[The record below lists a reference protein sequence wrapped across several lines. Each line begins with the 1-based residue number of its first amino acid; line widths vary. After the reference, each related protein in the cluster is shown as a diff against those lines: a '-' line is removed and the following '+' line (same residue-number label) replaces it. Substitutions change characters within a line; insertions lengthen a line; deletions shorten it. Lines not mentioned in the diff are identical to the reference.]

1 MEELVIARNW
11 WSLVIRGVA
20 GILLGVIT
28 ILAPEITFQALV
40 LLFGAYAL
48 IDGVTGFAGAWRAA
62 RARDR
67 WGALLLQGIAGIIA
81 AIVTILWPDITAL
94 VLVLLIAA
102 WAIVTGVL
110 QINAAIRLRRH
121 ISGEWLLAL
130 GGILSV
136 AFGVLVTIAP
146 LAGALVIAMW
156 VGAYAL
162 VFGSLLVGLGFKL
175 RSWNRGFEDTTPA
188 PVPSR

>member
-28 ILAPEITFQALV
+28 IVAPEITFQALV

-48 IDGVTGFAGAWRAA
+48 IDGVTGFVGAWRAA

-67 WGALLLQGIAGIIA
+67 WGPLLLQGIAGIIA
-81 AIVTILWPDITAL
+81 AAVTILWPGITAL
-94 VLVLLIAA
+94 ALVLLIAA

-110 QINAAIRLRRH
+110 QIIAAIRLRRH

-146 LAGALVIAMW
+146 LAGALVIAIW

-162 VFGSLLVGLGFKL
+162 VFGALLVGLGFKL
-175 RSWNRGFEDTTPA
+175 RSWNRGFEGRSPA

>member
-28 ILAPEITFQALV
+28 IVAPAITFQALV

-67 WGALLLQGIAGIIA
+67 WGALLLQGIAGIITA
-81 AIVTILWPDITAL
+81 AVTILWPGITAL
-94 VLVLLIAA
+94 ALMLLIAA

-110 QINAAIRLRRH
+110 QIIAAIRLRRH

-146 LAGALVIAMW
+146 LAGALVIAIW

-162 VFGSLLVGLGFKL
+162 VFGVLLIGLGFKL
-175 RSWNRGFEDTTPA
+175 RSWNRGFEGGSAVPI
-188 PVPSR
+188 PSR

>member
-1 MEELVIARNW
+1 MIPNA
-11 WSLVIRGVA
+11 GV
-20 GILLGVIT
+20 
-28 ILAPEITFQALV
+28 
-40 LLFGAYAL
+40 

-67 WGALLLQGIAGIIA
+67 WGVLLLQGIAGIIVA
-81 AIVTILWPDITAL
+81 AVTILWPGITAL
-94 VLVLLIAA
+94 ALMLLIAA

-110 QINAAIRLRRH
+110 QIIAAIRLRRY

-146 LAGALVIAMW
+146 LAGALVIAIW

-162 VFGSLLVGLGFKL
+162 VFGALLTGLGFKL
-175 RSWNRGFEDTTPA
+175 RSRNRGFEGSSPA
-188 PVPSR
+188 PVPGR

>member
-1 MEELVIARNW
+1 MEELVIAQNW

-20 GILLGVIT
+20 AILLGIIT

-48 IDGVTGFAGAWRAA
+48 IDGVTGFVGAWRAA

-67 WGALLLQGIAGIIA
+67 WGALLLQGIAGIMA
-81 AIVTILWPDITAL
+81 AAVTILWPGITAL
-94 VLVLLIAA
+94 ALVLLIAA

-110 QINAAIRLRRH
+110 QIIAAIRLRRY
-121 ISGEWLLAL
+121 ITGEWLLGL
-130 GGILSV
+130 GGLLSV
-136 AFGVLVTIAP
+136 AFGVVVTIAP
-146 LAGALVIAMW
+146 AAGALVIAIW

-162 VFGSLLVGLGFKL
+162 VFGALLVGLGFKL
-175 RSWNRGFEDTTPA
+175 RSWNRGFEGRSPA

>member
-1 MEELVIARNW
+1 MEELAIARNW

-28 ILAPEITFQALV
+28 IIAPEITFQALV

-67 WGALLLQGIAGIIA
+67 WGAPLLQGIAGIIA
-81 AIVTILWPDITAL
+81 AAVTILWPGITAL
-94 VLVLLIAA
+94 ALVLLIAA

-110 QINAAIRLRRH
+110 QIIAAIRLRRH

-146 LAGALVIAMW
+146 LAGALVIAIW

-162 VFGSLLVGLGFKL
+162 VFGALLVGLGFKL
-175 RSWNRGFEDTTPA
+175 RSWNRGFEGRSPV

>member
-1 MEELVIARNW
+1 MDEMAIARNW

-20 GILLGVIT
+20 GVLIGVIT
-28 ILAPEITFQALV
+28 FLAPAITFQALV

-48 IDGVTGFAGAWRAA
+48 IDGVTGFAGAWRAV

-67 WGALLLQGIAGIIA
+67 WGAPLLQGIAGIIA
-81 AIVTILWPDITAL
+81 AAVTILWPGITAL
-94 VLVLLIAA
+94 ALVLLIAA

-110 QINAAIRLRRH
+110 QVIAAIRLRRH

-136 AFGVLVTIAP
+136 VFGALVTIAP
-146 LAGALVIAMW
+146 LAGAFVIAIW

-162 VFGSLLVGLGFKL
+162 VFGALLIGLGFKL
-175 RSWNRGFEDTTPA
+175 RSWNRGFEGRSPA